1 VISAMADKKINT
13 TEINAILEVFAE
25 SREVKANIIKQS
37 KTFKTLLL
45 LCNTYV
51 VVFLGIYYFL
61 NSNLLNAV
69 DAALISEDFLTVFN
83 GRANVMF
90 WLFLAINLAAYFNLG
105 FKVMCL
111 IALVFMLNTTVDNF
125 IIFSGLISLNDRP
138 YLSVFVISRPL
149 FFVGLAW
156 LALSFKDTLDGN

>member
-1 VISAMADKKINT
+1 MADKKINT

-61 NSNLLNAV
+61 NSNLLYAV
-69 DAALISEDFLTVFN
+69 DADLINGDFLTVFN

>member
-1 VISAMADKKINT
+1 MADKKINT

-45 LCNTYV
+45 LCNAYV
-51 VVFLGIYYFL
+51 VVFLVIYYFL

-69 DAALISEDFLTVFN
+69 DADLISEDFLTVFN

-90 WLFLAINLAAYFNLG
+90 WLFLGINIAAYFNLG

-149 FFVGLAW
+149 FFVWLAW

>member
-1 VISAMADKKINT
+1 MADKKINT

-61 NSNLLNAV
+61 NSNLLYAV
-69 DAALISEDFLTVFN
+69 DADLIN
-83 GRANVMF
+83 
-90 WLFLAINLAAYFNLG
+90 
-105 FKVMCL
+105 
-111 IALVFMLNTTVDNF
+111 
-125 IIFSGLISLNDRP
+125 
-138 YLSVFVISRPL
+138 
-149 FFVGLAW
+149 
-156 LALSFKDTLDGN
+156 

>member
-1 VISAMADKKINT
+1 MADKKINT

-45 LCNTYV
+45 LCNAYV
-51 VVFLGIYYFL
+51 VVFLVIYYFL

-69 DAALISEDFLTVFN
+69 DADLISEDFLTVFN

-90 WLFLAINLAAYFNLG
+90 WLFLGINMAAYFNLG

-149 FFVGLAW
+149 FFVGLTW